1 VKALRDRYVVKQD
14 SDYSCGAAAMAT
26 LMKYYFGD
34 DTSETEMLNLLQ
46 SGLTEQELTI
56 KRLKGFSLLDLKLA
70 AQAHGYRAAGFKV
83 TFRQLTQLTAPVLV
97 FIEPLGYKHFAV
109 IRGIDRGGR
118 VYLAD
123 PSRGNLRM
131 SVARFLDEWSGIVFV
146 LGRADE
152 EKIVSYP
159 LMIPDSDRIQPE
171 LERIQSLI
179 DLGIYTRTLPLR

>member
-1 VKALRDRYVVKQD
+1 
-14 SDYSCGAAAMAT
+14 M
-26 LMKYYFGD
+26 
-34 DTSETEMLNLLQ
+34 
-46 SGLTEQELTI
+46 
-56 KRLKGFSLLDLKLA
+56 KGFSLLDLKLA
-70 AQAHGYRAAGFKV
+70 AQAHGYRAAGFTITLPQLAQLKV
-83 TFRQLTQLTAPVLV
+83 PVIVL
-97 FIEPLGYKHFAV
+97 IQPLGYKHFAV

-159 LMIPDSDRIQPE
+159 LMIPDPDEIQPE
-171 LERIQSLI
+171 LRRIQSLI
-179 DLGIYTRTLPLR
+179 DLGIHARTLPLR